1 MSRQLGRP
9 VVYEQIP
16 WEEYTATATP
26 VVISQVAWSLQNAV
40 SMDMDGLRRE
50 FPWLLSVE
58 DYLLSAGWA
67 ER

>member
-1 MSRQLGRP
+1 
-9 VVYEQIP
+9 
-16 WEEYTATATP
+16 
-26 VVISQVAWSLQNAV
+26 
-40 SMDMDGLRRE
+40 MDMDGLRSE